1 MKIALMILAA
11 SALGIGGCGCGT
23 KGLRG
28 EHDAAIGVSPK
39 SEVPVPLTTAPV
51 IIDTRSQQE
60 YADGHLDGALLMPH
74 DAIGGL
80 IEARFPDK
88 NTPILLYC
96 RSGGRSEMARRAL
109 VSLNYTKV
117 ENLGSLQ
124 DAAAALKKGV
134 VK

>member
-1 MKIALMILAA
+1 MKIAVMILVA
-11 SALGIGGCGCGT
+11 SVLGIGGCGFGSNGRYDNHNT
-23 KGLRG
+23 
-28 EHDAAIGVSPK
+28 AIGVSPK
-39 SEVPVPLTTAPV
+39 SDVSVPLPKMPV

-60 YADGHLDGALLMPH
+60 YADGHLEGALLMPH

-80 IEARFPDK
+80 IETRVPDK

-96 RSGGRSEMARRAL
+96 RGGGRAEMARKSL

-124 DAAAALKKGV
+124 DAAVALKKEV